1 MFFKCFKCLYD
12 LKIKVNNIE
21 IFGVLMTQ
29 DNFDDYEELMDLK
42 LEIDAK
48 INDIKSKADD
58 ETLQKMA
65 RLHSHLKD
73 KNKLNF
79 DGDVEDKIEKL
90 NKINKGLSAYQRFLN
105 AFERDV
111 DIDPGRL
118 LGLTDGIF
126 GMVMTLLIF
135 GMALPEIQLLTEGDF
150 LAFIHSLIPTVGVT
164 LVSFILLACFWI
176 YHHEFIKVK
185 TLNMPYLWL
194 NIFFLA
200 GISFIPFTTSVIGV
214 YSKFFLAEVIFG
226 LNIFLTLVFFMLMF
240 WYANRRNFLERKLS
254 QSEKE
259 YTYHTFFIIMGL
271 TIIVNL
277 LDFHV
282 SSNFIYLFF
291 LVPVI
296 STIRDIRFKMKT

>member
-1 MFFKCFKCLYD
+1 
-12 LKIKVNNIE
+12 
-21 IFGVLMTQ
+21 MTQ
-29 DNFDDYEELMDLK
+29 EDLEKYEELIDLK
-42 LEIDAK
+42 NQIDSQ
-48 INDIKSKADD
+48 IEDIKSSADEETVEKMERLYAYLKSRGKLKPEDDID
-58 ETLQKMA
+58 ERIQQLNNVNR
-65 RLHSHLKD
+65 RLSY
-73 KNKLNF
+73 
-79 DGDVEDKIEKL
+79 
-90 NKINKGLSAYQRFLN
+90 YQRFLN

-150 LAFIHSLIPTVGVT
+150 LAFIQSLAPTVGVT

-185 TLNMPYLWL
+185 TLNIPYLWL
-194 NIFFLA
+194 NVFFLA
-200 GISFIPFTTSVIGV
+200 CISFIPFTTSIIGA

-240 WYANRRNFLERKLS
+240 WYANHRNFLERKIS
-254 QSEKE
+254 ISEKK
-259 YTYHTFFIIMGL
+259 YTYTTFFIIMGL
-271 TIIVNL
+271 TILVNI
-277 LDFHV
+277 LDFRV

>member
-1 MFFKCFKCLYD
+1 
-12 LKIKVNNIE
+12 
-21 IFGVLMTQ
+21 MTQ
-29 DNFDDYEELMDLK
+29 EDLEKYEELIDLK
-42 LEIDAK
+42 NQIDSQ
-48 INDIKSKADD
+48 IEDIKSSADEETVEKMERLYAYLKSRGKLKPEDDID
-58 ETLQKMA
+58 ERIQQLNNVNR
-65 RLHSHLKD
+65 RLSY
-73 KNKLNF
+73 
-79 DGDVEDKIEKL
+79 
-90 NKINKGLSAYQRFLN
+90 YQRFLN

-150 LAFIHSLIPTVGVT
+150 LAFIQSLAPTVGVT

-185 TLNMPYLWL
+185 TLNIPYLWL
-194 NIFFLA
+194 NVFFLA
-200 GISFIPFTTSVIGV
+200 CISFIPFTTSIIGA

-240 WYANRRNFLERKLS
+240 WYANHRNFLERKIS
-254 QSEKE
+254 ISEKK
-259 YTYHTFFIIMGL
+259 YTYTTFFIIMGL
-271 TIIVNL
+271 TMLVNI
-277 LDFHV
+277 LDFRV

>member
-1 MFFKCFKCLYD
+1 MSQED
-12 LKIKVNNIE
+12 LEK
-21 IFGVLMTQ
+21 
-29 DNFDDYEELMDLK
+29 YEELIDLK
-42 LEIDAK
+42 NQIDSQ
-48 INDIKSKADD
+48 IEDIRSSADEETVEKMDKLYAYLKSRGKLKPEEDIDD
-58 ETLQKMA
+58 RIEQLNRVNR
-65 RLHSHLKD
+65 RLSY
-73 KNKLNF
+73 
-79 DGDVEDKIEKL
+79 
-90 NKINKGLSAYQRFLN
+90 YQRFLN

-150 LAFIHSLIPTVGVT
+150 LAFIHSLAPTVGVT

-194 NIFFLA
+194 NVFFLA
-200 GISFIPFTTSVIGV
+200 CISFIPFTTSIIGA

-240 WYANRRNFLERKLS
+240 WYANHRNFLERKIS
-254 QSEKE
+254 ISEKK
-259 YTYHTFFIIMGL
+259 YTYTTFFIIMAL
-271 TIIVNL
+271 TMVVNI
-277 LDFHV
+277 LDFRV

-291 LVPVI
+291 LVPII